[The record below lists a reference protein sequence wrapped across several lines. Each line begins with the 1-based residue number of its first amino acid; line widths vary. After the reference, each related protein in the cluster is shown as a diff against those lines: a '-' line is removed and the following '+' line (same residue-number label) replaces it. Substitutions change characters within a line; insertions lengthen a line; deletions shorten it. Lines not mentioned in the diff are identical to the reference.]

1 MDLRYKTYLDTDNYL
16 VSECLTIRHQ
26 LDLNIDSSI
35 FQQLRLHERLDGSFF
50 YNHISEKHINTLSKE
65 EDDALN
71 PMYWLVSQ
79 VQYYYSDHKYIKE
92 FDFTAV
98 Y

>member
-35 FQQLRLHERLDGSFF
+35 FQQLRLHERLDGCFF
-50 YNHISEKHINTLSKE
+50 YNHISEKHINTLSKK
-65 EDDALN
+65 DDALI
-71 PMYWLVSQ
+71 PMYWIVSQ